1 MGFVG
6 RGGGVGRVFLF
17 FFVCLSV
24 CCCCCLFLFFCFF
37 GGGVVV
43 VALFV
48 FGGIQ
53 VKSILPDIILC
64 HSHLKVRV
72 CYCSEV
78 GRNIDQDYKGTVN
91 ERLKMSGSPPP
102 LFLPLSLSNKQK

>member
-1 MGFVG
+1 MYGFCG
-6 RGGGVGRVFLF
+6 ERGGGGEGVSFLF
-17 FFVCLSV
+17 CLSV
-24 CCCCCLFLFFCFF
+24 CCCCFCLFCFF
-37 GGGVVV
+37 GGGGVVV

-53 VKSILPDIILC
+53 VKSILPGIILC
-64 HSHLKVRV
+64 RSHLKVRV
-72 CYCSEV
+72 CHCSEV
-78 GRNIDQDYKGTVN
+78 GRNIDQDYKGTVH